1 MKLLLDVNISYKIAK
16 KLNDFYEEV
25 AQAGRLGMSQTDDAM
40 IWQFARTRGYILVT
54 FEPYFQERNLLANNP
69 IKIIWLRFQ
78 DTSTKHVEEVLSA
91 HHQDII
97 SFADSEV
104 YSCLELYDP
113 PPPKPSKTSK
123 KRNAKSSKT

>member
-16 KLNDFYEEV
+16 NLGDHYEEI

-40 IWQFARTRGYILVT
+40 IWQFARSRGYILVT

-78 DTSTKHVEEVLSA
+78 DSSTKHVEKVLNA
-91 HHQDII
+91 HYQHILK
-97 SFADSEV
+97 FAKSDV

-113 PPPKPSKTSK
+113 PPPKPTKTTRRK
-123 KRNAKSSKT
+123 NAKSSKT